1 MKPLDFTG
9 KWILITGA
17 SSGLGREM
25 AYQLAKKHK
34 ANLILLARRAELLD
48 EIKEA
53 LEKESGIRVETWAV
67 DLSDPLQVRDVTRRI
82 IESGKLYGA
91 ILNAGITYFGRHTEL
106 TDADFDKM
114 IQVNIKSVSY
124 MTTQLVRYF
133 ENHTPREGLRTSE
146 GLPAGGSHSAQAGG
160 IMLVS
165 SMAAFL
171 PTPYQAV
178 YSATKAFLVNFA
190 NALQFELRNPGL
202 SITVFAPGG
211 IATEMTRDHKFDALR
226 GWLMPVEQAARIG
239 LRAFQRRKYNAV
251 PGFSN
256 KAGFVLAHLLPRKM
270 VVGQLG
276 RTYGKALDAAQAGR
290 DEG

>member
-25 AYQLAKKHK
+25 AYQLAKKHS

-48 EIKEA
+48 EIQQE
-53 LEKESGIRVETWAV
+53 LERGGIHVETWAV
-67 DLSDPLQVRDVTRRI
+67 DLSEPVQVEAVTRRI
-82 IESGKLYGA
+82 IESGKLDGA

-106 TDADFDKM
+106 TDADFDRI
-114 IQVNIKSVSY
+114 IQVNIKSVTY

-133 ENHTPREGLRTSE
+133 EDRAPREGV
-146 GLPAGGSHSAQAGG
+146 PPGGSHSAQPGA

-211 IATEMTRDHKFDALR
+211 IATEMTRGHKFDALR

-251 PGFSN
+251 PGLSN
-256 KAGFVLAHLLPRKM
+256 KAGFVLAHLLPRKFL
-270 VVGQLG
+270 VGQLG
-276 RTYGKALDAAQAGR
+276 KTYGKALDAAQAR
-290 DEG
+290 PKEG